1 MNNST
6 FKLFLQAEQSF
17 ERSQRIFFNFINSKK
32 IFSQKQRFEIAEAL
46 LLPQKNQ
53 DITYTEYKSNIIH
66 LCWEK
71 LSSHYSQNHP
81 LVKDA
86 LNDLIEFSF
95 YSQKT
100 NNINMLSKI
109 AKLIFDLKNL
119 KKDSVIKQL
128 ER

>member
-71 LSSHYSQNHP
+71 LSSPYSQNHP

-100 NNINMLSKI
+100 NNVNMLSKI
-109 AKLIFDLKNL
+109 AKLTFDLKNL
-119 KKDSVIKQL
+119 KNDSVTKQL